1 MEIIAHEG
9 AYMRYTTIQNW
20 SDNVYNLVT
29 KRARAEK
36 NATVEWIDGNLG
48 AKTTMKY
55 PAVYLE
61 GEGARGTMLSIA
73 FANKGQVQDTGAKM
87 IHNAP
92 RTSSSIV
99 SKSIAR
105 GGGEVNY
112 RGQVTFAKTQ
122 PSLSATLS
130 VTPLL
135 WMIFPNQIPFHLMKS
150 TTHKWPSNTKPKYQ
164 KSQKNSSTTS

>member
-1 MEIIAHEG
+1 
-9 AYMRYTTIQNW
+9 
-20 SDNVYNLVT
+20 
-29 KRARAEK
+29 
-36 NATVEWIDGNLG
+36 
-48 AKTTMKY
+48 
-55 PAVYLE
+55 
-61 GEGARGTMLSIA
+61 MLSIA

-122 PSLSATLS
+122 PSQSATSS
-130 VTPLL
+130 VTPLS
-135 WMIFPNQIPFHLMKS
+135 WMIFLNQTPFHLMKS

-164 KSQKNSSTTS
+164 NLRRTALLPHEPRPIRVRSHRDDCHGLCRTIHQRTPNGIRSRTQQTDCL